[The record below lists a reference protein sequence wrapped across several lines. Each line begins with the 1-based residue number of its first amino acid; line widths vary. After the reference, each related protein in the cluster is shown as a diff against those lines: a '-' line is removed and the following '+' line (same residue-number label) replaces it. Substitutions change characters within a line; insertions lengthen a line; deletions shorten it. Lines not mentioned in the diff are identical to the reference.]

1 MKEYEYICA
10 GIEHFLV
17 DELVAVICQENL
29 DGKTYEHGFRKL
41 FDNYKKLRRSF
52 IELSYDGR
60 EIDSGDISNEL
71 AKKRNDVLNSFIDD
85 IDANYP
91 SLNVRYL
98 VEQYQTTIDSQD
110 TINTEKRVSI
120 FPYIISQIRILEEE
134 KNNNGN

>member
-85 IDANYP
+85 IDAKGI
-91 SLNVRYL
+91 YL
-98 VEQYQTTIDSQD
+98 EGYNHFDGYHNIESVPELIELVDGL
-110 TINTEKRVSI
+110 I
-120 FPYIISQIRILEEE
+120 
-134 KNNNGN
+134 